1 MQKYPKNDLKTNFE
15 QYIEGNFI
23 MPIRKLPNNVLS
35 SGNEE
40 MTLGGRI
47 QQSRTQAGMSLQM
60 LANLSGV
67 KASTVKAWEN
77 DRSEPRVNK
86 LVAMSGI
93 LGVSPTYFIAEE
105 GNAGK
110 GVSSTRGRQDKII
123 SLLMEEV
130 SQLSEEQKAVNQR
143 IRKIEAL
150 MKSLK

>member
-1 MQKYPKNDLKTNFE
+1 
-15 QYIEGNFI
+15 
-23 MPIRKLPNNVLS
+23 MPIRNLPTNVLS
-35 SGNEE
+35 SGDEE

-47 QQSRTQAGMSLQM
+47 HHSRTQAGMSLQM
-60 LANLSGV
+60 LANLAGV
-67 KASTVKAWEN
+67 KASTLKGWET

-123 SLLMEEV
+123 SLLAEEIG
-130 SQLSEEQKAVNQR
+130 QLNEDQKAINQR
-143 IRKIEAL
+143 LRKINNL
-150 MKSLK
+150 MKSLQ

>member
-1 MQKYPKNDLKTNFE
+1 
-15 QYIEGNFI
+15 
-23 MPIRKLPNNVLS
+23 MPIRNLPTNVLS
-35 SGNEE
+35 SGDEE

-47 QQSRTQAGMSLQM
+47 HHSRTQAGMSLQM
-60 LANLSGV
+60 LANLAGV
-67 KASTVKAWEN
+67 KASTLKAWET

-123 SLLMEEV
+123 SLLAEEIG
-130 SQLSEEQKAVNQR
+130 QLNEDQKAINQR
-143 IRKIEAL
+143 LRKINNL
-150 MKSLK
+150 MKSLQ

>member
-1 MQKYPKNDLKTNFE
+1 
-15 QYIEGNFI
+15 
-23 MPIRKLPNNVLS
+23 MPIRNLPTNVLS
-35 SGNEE
+35 SGDEE

-47 QQSRTQAGMSLQM
+47 HHSRTQAGMSLQM
-60 LANLSGV
+60 LANLAGV
-67 KASTVKAWEN
+67 KASTLKAWET

-123 SLLMEEV
+123 SLLAEEIG
-130 SQLSEEQKAVNQR
+130 QLNEDQKAINQCL
-143 IRKIEAL
+143 RKINNL
-150 MKSLK
+150 MKSLQ

>member
-1 MQKYPKNDLKTNFE
+1 
-15 QYIEGNFI
+15 

-35 SGNEE
+35 SGHEE

-47 QQSRTQAGMSLQM
+47 HHSRTQAGMSLQM
-60 LANLSGV
+60 LANLTGV
-67 KASTVKAWEN
+67 KASTLKAWET

-123 SLLMEEV
+123 SLLAEQIG
-130 SQLSEEQKAVNQR
+130 QLNEDQKAINQR
-143 IRKIEAL
+143 LRKINNL
-150 MKSLK
+150 MKSLQ

>member
-1 MQKYPKNDLKTNFE
+1 
-15 QYIEGNFI
+15 
-23 MPIRKLPNNVLS
+23 MPIRNLPTNVLS
-35 SGNEE
+35 SGDEE

-47 QQSRTQAGMSLQM
+47 HHSRTQAGMSLQM
-60 LANLSGV
+60 LANLAGV
-67 KASTVKAWEN
+67 KASTLKAWET

-123 SLLMEEV
+123 SLLAEEIG
-130 SQLSEEQKAVNQR
+130 QLNEDQKVINQR
-143 IRKIEAL
+143 LRKINNL
-150 MKSLK
+150 MKSLQ

>member
-1 MQKYPKNDLKTNFE
+1 
-15 QYIEGNFI
+15 
-23 MPIRKLPNNVLS
+23 MPIRNLPTNVLS
-35 SGNEE
+35 SGDEE

-47 QQSRTQAGMSLQM
+47 HRSRTQAGMSLQM
-60 LANLSGV
+60 LANLAGV
-67 KASTVKAWEN
+67 KASTLKAWET

-123 SLLMEEV
+123 SLLAEEIG
-130 SQLSEEQKAVNQR
+130 QLNEDQKAINQR
-143 IRKIEAL
+143 LRKINNL
-150 MKSLK
+150 MKSLQ

>member
-1 MQKYPKNDLKTNFE
+1 
-15 QYIEGNFI
+15 
-23 MPIRKLPNNVLS
+23 MPIRNLPTNVLS
-35 SGNEE
+35 SGDEE

-47 QQSRTQAGMSLQM
+47 HHSRTQAGMSLQM
-60 LANLSGV
+60 LANLAGV
-67 KASTVKAWEN
+67 KASTLKAWET

-123 SLLMEEV
+123 SLLAEEI
-130 SQLSEEQKAVNQR
+130 SQLNEDQKAINQCL
-143 IRKIEAL
+143 RKINNL
-150 MKSLK
+150 MKSLQ

>member
-1 MQKYPKNDLKTNFE
+1 
-15 QYIEGNFI
+15 
-23 MPIRKLPNNVLS
+23 MPIRNLPTNVLS
-35 SGNEE
+35 SGDEE

-47 QQSRTQAGMSLQM
+47 LHSRTQAGMSLQM
-60 LANLSGV
+60 LANLAGV
-67 KASTVKAWEN
+67 KASTLKAWET

-123 SLLMEEV
+123 SLLAEEIG
-130 SQLSEEQKAVNQR
+130 QLNEDQKAINQR
-143 IRKIEAL
+143 LRKINNL
-150 MKSLK
+150 MKSLQ